1 MSGEMCRLFGF
12 RSSSPSPVHSHLV
25 LQNNSLHYQSRE
37 HKDGWGIAHY
47 GEAPVP
53 SVVHS
58 LAPAHSDPEFERV
71 CKLLES
77 RAIVA
82 HVRLAS
88 VGPVQPQNA
97 HPFTYGRWS
106 FAHNGTLRDFAKH
119 QSAIEAEIHPRFRVL
134 MRGETDSERCF
145 YAFLTQLAEQ
155 TPVEGAASV
164 EQVARALARVT
175 RRVSEITDVEDGQK
189 PSTMNFLVSDGE
201 VMVSTRR
208 NNTLYFSECRRKG
221 ADVAPPAD
229 GARLERLLIASE
241 HLSVE
246 DAWFEVPESSV
257 LAVDPG
263 LTLRMWSMASLS

>member
-1 MSGEMCRLFGF
+1 MEREMCRLFGF
-12 RSSSPSPVHSHLV
+12 RSPSPSQVHSHLV

-71 CKLLES
+71 CKLLQS

-145 YAFLTQLAEQ
+145 YAFLTRLAEL

-175 RRVSEITDVEDGQK
+175 KRVSEITDVADGQK
-189 PSTMNFLVSDGE
+189 PSTLNFLVSDGE
-201 VMVSTRR
+201 VMVSARR
-208 NNTLYFSECRRKG
+208 NNTLFFSECRRKG

-241 HLSVE
+241 HHTVE

-257 LAVDPG
+257 IAVDPG
-263 LTLRMWSMASLS
+263 LTLRVWSMASLS

>member
-1 MSGEMCRLFGF
+1 MCRLFGF
-12 RSSSPSPVHSHLV
+12 RSPSPSPVHSHLV
-25 LQNNSLHYQSRE
+25 LQTNSLHFQSRE

-58 LAPAHSDPEFERV
+58 LSPAHSDPEFERV

-77 RAIVA
+77 KAIVA

-106 FAHNGTLRDFAKH
+106 FAHNGTLRDFAQH
-119 QSAIEAEIHPRFRVL
+119 QSAIEAEIHPRFKAL

-145 YAFLTQLAEQ
+145 YAFLSQLDAQ
-155 TPVEGAASV
+155 TSVDGPATV
-164 EQVARALARVT
+164 EQVARALSRVA
-175 RRVSEITDVEDGQK
+175 RRVSEITDVADGQK
-189 PSTMNFLVSDGE
+189 QSTMNFLVSDGE
-201 VMVSTRR
+201 VMVGTRR
-208 NNTLYFSECRRKG
+208 NNTLFFSECRRKG

-229 GARLERLLIASE
+229 GARLERLLVASE
-241 HLSVE
+241 QLSVE
-246 DAWFEVPESSV
+246 DAWFEVPDSSV
-257 LAVDPG
+257 IAVDAG
-263 LTLRMWSMASLS
+263 MTLRMWPISALAA